1 MIVANGPVSVT
12 QSVALVTDHST
23 ATVMSVYQTPHG
35 ANSTHANAW
44 KTGQVMTVAHGEVTA
59 SIPVTPVTEM
69 KHVTVMSVL
78 SMLTMMNS
86 ITEPVS
92 VTTTGS
98 MMDVSTGWEHVTQS
112 VMDVLVQIAVIVS
125 TVYITLTRPP
135 TISPSKPTVNVTTG
149 GQETTAQSTRDGV
162 TTNVTV
168 AGDLVPVTV
177 TNVLST
183 LTSTTTDTVSVTK
196 TGLMNAVAST
206 SEIVIATVNKNMDA
220 SAQEKTSVLNVP

>member
-1 MIVANGPVSVT
+1 
-12 QSVALVTDHST
+12 
-23 ATVMSVYQTPHG
+23 
-35 ANSTHANAW
+35 
-44 KTGQVMTVAHGEVTA
+44 MTVAHGEVTA

-135 TISPSKPTVNVTTG
+135 TISPPKPTVNVTTG

-206 SEIVIATVNKNMDA
+206 SENVTATVNKNMDA
-220 SAQEKTSVLNVP
+220 TAQEKTSVLNVP